1 MHLIQKRFMEK
12 YLCWF
17 AHGIP
22 YIPYETMVEKMVGSI
37 SSSSNVYVVIDDKRN
52 HYRSMIM
59 DVIGM
64 NHSYAGECSI
74 IDE

>member
-1 MHLIQKRFMEK
+1 
-12 YLCWF
+12 
-17 AHGIP
+17 
-22 YIPYETMVEKMVGSI
+22 MVEKMVGSI
-37 SSSSNVYVVIDDKRN
+37 SSSSNVYVVIDDKSN

-64 NHSYAGECSI
+64 NHSYAGKSSI